1 MSKTVFGL
9 QRRGVAA
16 ETSRSWKE
24 TPHAMF
30 TYK

>member
-9 QRRGVAA
+9 QCRGIAA
-16 ETSRSWKE
+16 EASRAWKE